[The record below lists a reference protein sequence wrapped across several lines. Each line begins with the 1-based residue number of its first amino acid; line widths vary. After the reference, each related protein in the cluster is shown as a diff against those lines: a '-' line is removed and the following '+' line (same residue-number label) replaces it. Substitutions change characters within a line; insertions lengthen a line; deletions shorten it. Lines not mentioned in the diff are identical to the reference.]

1 MRGMVDSCLI
11 LLWRNQIINTYV
23 AIPDSGP
30 SPAWKG
36 QSLLSIVD
44 FPAALRASSG

>member
-23 AIPDSGP
+23 AIP
-30 SPAWKG
+30 KK
-36 QSLLSIVD
+36 
-44 FPAALRASSG
+44 ASSQRQWVMYSYYFRIE